1 MDDGHVIITSLIFS
15 HGIVNSD
22 TKLTVGV
29 RFTQDPGVCK
39 GDLSHL
45 SSLLLKLF
53 NGSFVNSTTFVD
65 QMASRAG
72 LACIY
77 VSNNDDVSMSP
88 FFLDLGFSGGFHG
101 TCVLETNIL

>member
-1 MDDGHVIITSLIFS
+1 MDDGHVIITGLIFS

-29 RFTQDPGVCK
+29 RFTQDPAVCK

-53 NGSFVNSTTFVD
+53 NGSFVNPTTFVD
-65 QMASRAG
+65 QMASSAG
-72 LACIY
+72 LA
-77 VSNNDDVSMSP
+77 
-88 FFLDLGFSGGFHG
+88 
-101 TCVLETNIL
+101 